1 MKEIKKIRIGNDIR
15 LAVDLRQYIGNDAL
29 AEREVYDPESQDF
42 EDIDRNEFVNKKY
55 EVYYPNQYMDED
67 GQHIKFKASGEPI
80 SIRNVKAFIINTSRQ
95 ERYME

>member
-15 LAVDLRQYIGNDAL
+15 LAVDLRQHIGNDAL
-29 AEREVYDPESQDF
+29 AERGVYEPRSQQF

-55 EVYYPNQYMDED
+55 EVYYPNMYSDDESKPVTIRPD
-67 GQHIKFKASGEPI
+67 GTPI
-80 SIRNVKAFIINTSRQ
+80 SIRNVKAFIIDTSRQ